1 MYVRFLLTPNSFLLK
16 IDNIFKFER
25 EYYYVY
31 VIDKYQVGAGTRPG
45 LDDTVPSEMTDAHT
59 TVKCWNT
66 QLNHNKKYYS
76 TVTAYHGGYEMM
88 NATAVSNGGRQLLQ
102 INFIN

>member
-1 MYVRFLLTPNSFLLK
+1 MK
-16 IDNIFKFER
+16 IDNIYKFGKLI
-25 EYYYVY
+25 EYHY

-45 LDDTVPSEMTDAHT
+45 LDDTVSSEMTDAHT

-66 QLNHNKKYYS
+66 QLIHNKKYYS

-88 NATAVSNGGRQLLQ
+88 NATAVSNGGR
-102 INFIN
+102 